1 MNNFK
6 KIGLTAIA
14 SSLVVTSAV
23 AREFT
28 ASGASSIAV
37 NDISKTSTGKNWS
50 MANSVT
56 LAGST
61 ELDNGL
67 TVALSFELDNGASNG
82 TVSPFDSHSTTV
94 SSDAMGTLVFAGHGG
109 SSAHGALDAT
119 AAGDI
124 WNNTLGITG
133 PVGARSGNNSMH
145 YTFPSMMDGVA
156 VTASYSPGVD
166 VDGTVAAHEGQTSFG
181 LVYTGVEGLSLTYA
195 QGESGAPLAE
205 VDHTS
210 MKVSY
215 AIGSFT
221 AGYSKNDEDKTGA
234 SNDEVTSYKLSY
246 TVSDDLSVTYGH
258 EDHETVGDS
267 VDEEVDQ
274 ISVSYTSGGVTLT
287 AAQTNAQGV
296 GHSAGIT
303 GDKEKWAL
311 TAAFA
316 F

>member
-1 MNNFK
+1 MNKFK
-6 KIGLTAIA
+6 KIGLTALA

-23 AREFT
+23 AGELT
-28 ASGASSIAV
+28 ATGAASIGV
-37 NDISKTSTGKNWS
+37 SDISKTATGKSWS

-67 TVALSFELDNGASNG
+67 TVALSFELDNGAANG
-82 TVSPFDSHSTTV
+82 TSSPFDSHSTTI

-109 SSAHGALDAT
+109 SSAHSALDGT

-133 PVGARSGNNSMH
+133 PTAAASGDNSMH
-145 YTFPSMMDGVA
+145 YTFPSMMDGMA
-156 VTASYSPGVD
+156 VTASYSPGR
-166 VDGTVAAHEGQTSFG
+166 AAQEGHTSFG

-195 QGESGAPLAE
+195 QGDSGAPTAE

-221 AGYSKNDEDKTGA
+221 AGYSINDEDKTGA
-234 SNDEVTSYKLSY
+234 SNDEVQSYKLSY
-246 TVSDDLSVTYGH
+246 TVSDDLSVSYGS
-258 EDHETVGDS
+258 ETHETV
-267 VDEEVDQ
+267 VK
-274 ISVSYTSGGVTLT
+274 LLM
-287 AAQTNAQGV
+287 
-296 GHSAGIT
+296 
-303 GDKEKWAL
+303 KK
-311 TAAFA
+311 
-316 F
+316 

>member
-6 KIGLTAIA
+6 KIGLTALA

-23 AREFT
+23 AGELT
-28 ASGASSIAV
+28 ASGGSSISV
-37 NDISKTSTGKNWS
+37 SDISKTSTGKSWS

-61 ELDNGL
+61 ELDNGM
-67 TVALSFELDNGASNG
+67 TVSMSFELDANVDAG
-82 TVSPFDSHSTTV
+82 TGTGPFDSHSTTV

-109 SSAHGALDAT
+109 SSAHSALDGT

-133 PVGARSGNNSMH
+133 PTAASSGNNSMH
-145 YTFPSMMDGVA
+145 YTFPSMMDGLA
-156 VTASYSPGVD
+156 VTASYSPGRAAQ
-166 VDGTVAAHEGQTSFG
+166 DGHTAFG
-181 LVYTGVEGLSLTYA
+181 LVYTGVEGLSVTYA
-195 QGESGAPLAE
+195 QGDSGAPGSE
-205 VDHTS
+205 VDHQS

-221 AGYSKNDEDKTGA
+221 AGYSVNDEDKTGA
-234 SNDEVTSYKLSY
+234 SNDEVQSYKLSY
-246 TVSDDLSVTYGH
+246 TVTDDISVTYGS
-258 EDHETVGDS
+258 ESHETVGS
-267 VDEEVDQ
+267 TTDEEVDQ
-274 ISVSYTSGGVTLT
+274 ISVSYTTGGVTLT
-287 AAQTNAQGV
+287 AKQINASGV
-296 GHSAGIT
+296 AHSAGAT

>member
-1 MNNFK
+1 MNKFK
-6 KIGLTAIA
+6 KIGLTALA

-23 AREFT
+23 AGELT
-28 ASGASSIAV
+28 ASGASSIGL

-67 TVALSFELDNGASNG
+67 TVALSFELDNGAANG
-82 TVSPFDSHSTTV
+82 TTSPFDSHSTTI
-94 SSDAMGTLVFAGHGG
+94 SSDAMGTLVFSGHGG
-109 SSAHGALDAT
+109 SSAHSALDGT

-133 PVGARSGNNSMH
+133 PTAAASGDNSMH
-145 YTFPSMMDGVA
+145 YTFPSMMDGMA
-156 VTASYSPGVD
+156 VTASYSPGR
-166 VDGTVAAHEGQTSFG
+166 AAQEGHTSFG

-195 QGESGAPLAE
+195 QGDSGAPTAE

-221 AGYSKNDEDKTGA
+221 AGYSINDEDKTGA
-234 SNDEVTSYKLSY
+234 SNDEVQSYKLSY
-246 TVSDDLSVTYGH
+246 TVSDDLSVSYGS
-258 EDHETVGDS
+258 ETHETVGQAT
-267 VDEEVDQ
+267 DEEVKQ
-274 ISVSYTSGGVTLT
+274 ISVSYTTGGVTLT
-287 AAQTNAQGV
+287 AAQTNASGV
-296 GHSAGIT
+296 THSAGAT

>member
-1 MNNFK
+1 MNKFK
-6 KIGLTAIA
+6 KIGLTALA

-23 AREFT
+23 AGELT
-28 ASGASSIAV
+28 ASGASSISVA
-37 NDISKTSTGKNWS
+37 DISKTSTGKSWS

-61 ELDNGL
+61 ELDNGM
-67 TVALSFELDNGASNG
+67 TVSMSFELDNGASNG
-82 TVSPFDSHSTTV
+82 TVSPFDNHSTTV
-94 SSDAMGTLVFAGHGG
+94 SSDAMGTLKFSGHGG
-109 SSAHGALDAT
+109 SSAHSALDGT

-133 PVGARSGNNSMH
+133 PTAASAGDNSMH

-156 VTASYSPGVD
+156 VTASYSPGR
-166 VDGTVAAHEGQTSFG
+166 AAQEGHTSFG

-195 QGESGAPLAE
+195 QGDSGAPAAE

-221 AGYSKNDEDKTGA
+221 AGYSINDEDKTGA
-234 SNDEVTSYKLSY
+234 SNDEVQSYKLSY
-246 TVSDDLSVTYGH
+246 TVSDDLSVTYGS
-258 EDHETVGDS
+258 ESHETVGS
-267 VDEEVDQ
+267 STDEEVDQ
-274 ISVSYTSGGVTLT
+274 ISVSYTTGGVTLT
-287 AAQTNAQGV
+287 AAQTNASGV
-296 GHSAGIT
+296 AHAAGAT
-303 GDKEKWAL
+303 GDKEKWSL

>member
-6 KIGLTAIA
+6 KIGLTALA

-23 AREFT
+23 AGELT

-82 TVSPFDSHSTTV
+82 TSSPFDNHSTTI
-94 SSDAMGTLVFAGHGG
+94 SSDAMGTLVFSGHGG
-109 SSAHGALDAT
+109 SSAHSALDAT

-133 PVGARSGNNSMH
+133 PTAARSGNNSMH
-145 YTFPSMMDGVA
+145 YTLPSLMDGVA

-205 VDHTS
+205 VDHQS

-234 SNDEVTSYKLSY
+234 SNDEVSSYKLSY
-246 TVSDDLSVTYGH
+246 TVSDDLSITYGS
-258 EDHETVGDS
+258 ESHETVGS
-267 VDEEVDQ
+267 ATDEEVKQ

-287 AAQTNAQGV
+287 AAQTNASGV
-296 GHSAGIT
+296 THSAGAT

>member
-1 MNNFK
+1 MNKFK
-6 KIGLTAIA
+6 KIGLTALA

-23 AREFT
+23 AGELT
-28 ASGASSIAV
+28 ASGASSIGL

-67 TVALSFELDNGASNG
+67 TVALSFELDNGTANG
-82 TVSPFDSHSTTV
+82 TTSPFDSHSTTI
-94 SSDAMGTLVFAGHGG
+94 SSDAMGTLVFSGHGG
-109 SSAHGALDAT
+109 SSAHSALDGT

-133 PVGARSGNNSMH
+133 PTAAASGDNSMH
-145 YTFPSMMDGVA
+145 YTFPSMMDGMA
-156 VTASYSPGVD
+156 VTASYSPGR
-166 VDGTVAAHEGQTSFG
+166 AAQEGHTSFG

-195 QGESGAPLAE
+195 QGDSGAPTAE

-221 AGYSKNDEDKTGA
+221 AGYSINDEDKTGA
-234 SNDEVTSYKLSY
+234 SNDEVQSYKLSY
-246 TVSDDLSVTYGH
+246 TVSDDLSVSYGS
-258 EDHETVGDS
+258 ETHETVGS
-267 VDEEVDQ
+267 ATDEEVKQ

-287 AAQTNAQGV
+287 AAQTNASGV
-296 GHSAGIT
+296 AHAAGAT